1 MRSVVVV
8 LPASIWAVMPIL
20 RILSSGVAGTV
31 NLQTMTGAARP
42 LPRAPVHVPASGSRL
57 RDGPHMR
64 EPARICKKRCAP
76 RTFHAAFSPCPA
88 HSLSHSTMTG
98 GLDQG
103 DGAARPHALIRF
115 GLGRRGSDPVP
126 AEPATWLAGPGP
138 GPHRT
143 AAQRGRWAD
152 GAPRGSGEQACARA
166 IALPAAAPPERTRP
180 AEAWPDP
187 RLSRRAGAWI
197 GGRHVGRLATFRDTP
212 SERTAR

>member
-31 NLQTMTGAARP
+31 NLQTMTGGARP

-88 HSLSHSTMTG
+88 HSLSHSTMT
-98 GLDQG
+98 
-103 DGAARPHALIRF
+103 ARARPGGMEPRAAQALTRF
-115 GLGRRGSDPVP
+115 GLGRRGSDPVQVGP
-126 AEPATWLAGPGP
+126 AAWLA
-138 GPHRT
+138 
-143 AAQRGRWAD
+143 AQ
-152 GAPRGSGEQACARA
+152 
-166 IALPAAAPPERTRP
+166 
-180 AEAWPDP
+180 
-187 RLSRRAGAWI
+187 
-197 GGRHVGRLATFRDTP
+197 LA
-212 SERTAR
+212 